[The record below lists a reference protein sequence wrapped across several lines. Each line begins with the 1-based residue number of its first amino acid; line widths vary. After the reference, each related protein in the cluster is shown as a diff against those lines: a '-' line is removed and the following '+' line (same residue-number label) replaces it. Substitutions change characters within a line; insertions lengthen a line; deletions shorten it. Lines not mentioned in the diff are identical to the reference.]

1 MDWHVKHQAGMI
13 GLKLLDPVGMMMAEG
28 MTCGE
33 WGQSSMPVVDEAGV
47 GTRIDSTELVE
58 GEGHC
63 FGVVLNV
70 E

>member
-1 MDWHVKHQAGMI
+1 
-13 GLKLLDPVGMMMAEG
+13 MMMAEG

-47 GTRIDSTELVE
+47 GTRIDSIESVE
-58 GEGHC
+58 GGGHC
-63 FGVVLNV
+63 FGVVPNV